1 VRIKSDTWL
10 AIITGILAAKFVPG
24 VFGYVLCGF
33 AFMYVA
39 VQLFPAQAKTR
50 CEGCKQLV
58 PSHKTEFVEHLNLC
72 PKCAEVEKR
81 DILNP

>member
-1 VRIKSDTWL
+1 MRIKSDTWL
-10 AIITGILAAKFVPG
+10 ALITGILAAKFVPG
-24 VFGYVLCGF
+24 VFGFILGGF

-50 CEGCKQLV
+50 CESCKQLF
-58 PSHKTEFVEHLNLC
+58 PPHKSEFVEHQILC
-72 PKCAEVEKR
+72 SKYAEIEKR